1 MRVADMRNV
10 TWRQAGLA
18 LVALV
23 APLLLLAPAVA
34 ADKDGKDG
42 KDQLRALQ
50 QRLRAAEADKG
61 RLSQERAALDEQVK
75 DAQSRVVQ
83 SQRQT
88 AAAVHR
94 QAQTDKALQAATAEK
109 AALEAQV
116 AAAEA
121 KLSALAASLSERT
134 AQLQQVNTVWGQSEA
149 ARRQTEAT
157 LAQRST
163 ALAECSDKNDKL
175 YRLGNLLLSGDAAAL
190 PASPTGREPVTQ
202 LARVAVENKLEEM
215 REQLDAQQY
224 GPVRLARREAALRQ
238 AAAAAAEA
246 AVPPPASAA
255 AAGNAERARLA
266 QTRRAQQSE
275 LDSWARM
282 LRNFT
287 EGFEW

>member
-1 MRVADMRNV
+1 MRVADMRNA
-10 TWRQAGLA
+10 TWKQAVLA

-23 APLLLLAPAVA
+23 APLLLLTPAVA
-34 ADKDGKDG
+34 ADKDG

-61 RLSQERAALDEQVK
+61 RLAQERAALDEQVK
-75 DAQSRVVQ
+75 DAQAKLVQ

-88 AAAVHR
+88 AAVAQR
-94 QAQTDKALQAATAEK
+94 QAQTDKSLQAASAEK

-190 PASPTGREPVTQ
+190 PASPMGREPVTQ

-215 REQLDAQQY
+215 REQLDEQQY

-238 AAAAAAEA
+238 AAAVAAAA

-282 LRNFT
+282 LRNFA

>member
-1 MRVADMRNV
+1 MRVADMCNA
-10 TWRQAGLA
+10 TWRWPVLA
-18 LVALV
+18 LL

-42 KDQLRALQ
+42 KDQVRALQ
-50 QRLRAAEADKG
+50 QRLRAAESAKG
-61 RLSQERAALDEQVK
+61 RLAQERAALDDQVK
-75 DAQSRVVQ
+75 DAQAKLVQ

-88 AAAVHR
+88 AVAVQR
-94 QAQTDKALQAATAEK
+94 QAQTDKALQAASAEK

-121 KLSALAASLSERT
+121 KLSALTASLSERN
-134 AQLQQVNTVWGQSEA
+134 AQLQQVNTVWSQSEA

-157 LAQRST
+157 LAQRSA

-175 YRLGNLLLSGDAAAL
+175 YRLGNLLLSGDAVAL

-215 REQLDAQQY
+215 REQLDEQQY

-238 AAAAAAEA
+238 AAAAAVATAAASKPSASTEA
-246 AVPPPASAA
+246 AS
-255 AAGNAERARLA
+255 NTERARQV

-282 LRNFT
+282 LRNFA